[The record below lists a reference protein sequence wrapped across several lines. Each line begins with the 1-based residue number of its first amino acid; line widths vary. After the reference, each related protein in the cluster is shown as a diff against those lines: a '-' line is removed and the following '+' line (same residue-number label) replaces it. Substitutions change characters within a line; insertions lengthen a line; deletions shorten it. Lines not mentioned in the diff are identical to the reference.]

1 MKLEG
6 KIALVTGSS
15 RGIGRATALC
25 LAEAGADLIV
35 NYREREDKAQ
45 EVVAQIGGMGRQSV
59 AIKADVARIEEVKSM
74 VQSAL
79 ERFGKIDIL
88 VNNAGIHRGRRVHK
102 LSEDD
107 WDLVIDSSLGGAF
120 HCCKL
125 IIPSMLEQ
133 GWGRIVNI
141 TSQVGVRGYQGDT
154 AYGSAKAGLIG
165 FTKCLARETA
175 TSGITVNAIVCGY
188 IDTDII
194 AFLRERLGD
203 EGIVRDVPMR
213 RLGHPE
219 EVGEVV
225 TFLASAASYITG
237 AVINVDGGLA
247 M

>member
-1 MKLEG
+1 MKLGG

-45 EVVAQIGGMGRQSV
+45 EVVAQIEGMGRQSV

-225 TFLASAASYITG
+225 TFLASAASYTTG

>member
-45 EVVAQIGGMGRQSV
+45 EVVAQIEDMGRQSV
-59 AIKADVARIEEVKSM
+59 AIKADVARIEEVKFM

-225 TFLASAASYITG
+225 TFLASAASYTTG